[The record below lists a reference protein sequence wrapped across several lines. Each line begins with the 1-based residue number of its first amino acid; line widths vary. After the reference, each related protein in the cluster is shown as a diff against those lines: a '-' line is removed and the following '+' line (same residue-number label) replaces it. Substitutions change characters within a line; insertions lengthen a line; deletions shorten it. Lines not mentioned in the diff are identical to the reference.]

1 MHGMVIWK
9 LMHQNQKYVF
19 ICLQDGKSLNI
30 HVSDMELKPHK
41 TCKWPIN
48 LKC

>member
-1 MHGMVIWK
+1 MHAMVIWK
-9 LMHQNQKYVF
+9 LMHHNR
-19 ICLQDGKSLNI
+19 LQDGKSLNI

-48 LKC
+48 LEC